1 MAQTPAQKAAATRK
15 ANKLAEAAL
24 LKGTDSTT
32 EKEVVAEKE
41 PVTVSYGGYTP
52 PEPVA
57 AVKTKK
63 KDTWEI
69 KDRTYVVASRKTPI
83 VMTIPARHTAKRPL
97 MWFDEEKG
105 YERELRYATNQK
117 SPFADEQEGHVTL
130 EHIIL
135 RDGSLFVPK
144 NKVALQKLLSLY
156 HPLNGKI
163 FKEVDDRKEAINDM
177 EIMDL
182 ELDAQNAAAAM
193 DIDLAEAIMRV
204 EIGNKVSTLTS
215 KELRRDLRLFAR
227 TQPALFLALASD
239 ENISVRNVGIKAVE
253 AGILKL
259 ADDQRTF
266 IWKSTGRKIMTVPFD
281 ENPYSA
287 LAAFFKTDDGIEIYS
302 SIEKR
307 LN

>member
-1 MAQTPAQKAAATRK
+1 MAKQQTVKKPEVTPQTKSTEAKAAPVQNT
-15 ANKLAEAAL
+15 
-24 LKGTDSTT
+24 
-32 EKEVVAEKE
+32 VAK
-41 PVTVSYGGYTP
+41 P
-52 PEPVA
+52 
-57 AVKTKK
+57 
-63 KDTWEI
+63 TWEI

-156 HPLNGKI
+156 HPLNGKV

-259 ADDQRTF
+259 ADDQR
-266 IWKSTGRKIMTVPFD
+266 ILI
-281 ENPYSA
+281 
-287 LAAFFKTDDGIEIYS
+287 L
-302 SIEKR
+302 
-307 LN
+307 